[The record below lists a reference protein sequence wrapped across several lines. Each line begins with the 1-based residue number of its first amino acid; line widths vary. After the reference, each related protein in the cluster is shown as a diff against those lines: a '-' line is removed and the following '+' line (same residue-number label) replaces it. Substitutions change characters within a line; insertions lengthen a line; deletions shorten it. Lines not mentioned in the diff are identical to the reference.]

1 MSSSDDR
8 RRRPPAGVLVVD
20 DSELARR
27 LVAELLARSTEFRV
41 VAEART
47 GYEAIRLIHEVDPD
61 VVTLDLEMPDLGG
74 LETLG
79 YIMSEAPRPVV
90 ILSGAQGPEPALQ
103 ALDFGAVDFV
113 VKPTTGTAG
122 ELRAL
127 ETRLLKALRAAR
139 AADLRNLG
147 LRLPEAGRPR
157 RGAAQRGEPARC
169 VVGIAASTGGPRAL
183 AELVPALPA
192 ELPAAVVVVQHM
204 PAGFTHSLAERLR
217 RLGPLPVAEAN
228 SEEPLLCGRIY
239 VAPGGRHVAV
249 ERGEGSVLRAR
260 LDDGPRRWG
269 VRPAADVLFHS
280 LAACFG
286 PRTVGVVLT
295 GMGRD
300 GSDGLR
306 AIRDVGGWTI
316 AQDEETSVL
325 YGMPR
330 FAAPFA
336 REVLPLGAIAGAVAK
351 RAAGLLATGLA

>member
-1 MSSSDDR
+1 MSNSER
-8 RRRPPAGVLVVD
+8 RREGPPASVLVVD
-20 DSELARR
+20 DSDLARR
-27 LVAELLARSTEFRV
+27 LVRDLLGRSAEFRV

-47 GYEAIRLIHEVDPD
+47 GYEAIRLIHEYEPD

-74 LETLG
+74 LDALG

-103 ALDFGAVDFV
+103 ALDYGAVDFV
-113 VKPTTGTAG
+113 VKPATGAPG

-127 ETRLLKALRAAR
+127 EVRLLAALRAAR
-139 AADLRNLG
+139 DAELRNLA
-147 LRLPEAGRPR
+147 LRIPPAARRRRAAAGPD
-157 RGAAQRGEPARC
+157 EPARC

-192 ELPAAVVVVQHM
+192 ELAAAVLVVQHM
-204 PAGFTHSLAERLR
+204 PAGFTRSLADRLH
-217 RLGPLPVAEAN
+217 RLGPIPALEAEAGA
-228 SEEPLLCGRIY
+228 PLLGGRIY
-239 VAPGGRHVAV
+239 VAPGGRHLAV
-249 ERGEGSVLRAR
+249 ERGPRGALRIR

-280 LAACFG
+280 LAASFG
-286 PRTVGVVLT
+286 PRSIGVVLT

-306 AIRDVGGWTI
+306 AVRDVGGWTI
-316 AQDEETSVL
+316 AQDQESAVL

-330 FAAPFA
+330 SAAPFA
-336 REVLPLGAIAGAVAK
+336 REVLPLGQIAAAVAERTTALLVAG
-351 RAAGLLATGLA
+351 RA